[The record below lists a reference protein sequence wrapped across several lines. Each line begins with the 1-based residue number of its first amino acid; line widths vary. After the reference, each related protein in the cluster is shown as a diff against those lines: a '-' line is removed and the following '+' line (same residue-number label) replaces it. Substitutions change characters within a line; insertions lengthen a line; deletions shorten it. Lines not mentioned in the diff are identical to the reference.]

1 MRLLKRRW
9 LGVPVA
15 VFLALAVVLAGGV
28 AYAYTIAWSGTAEVT
43 VEEAITVSCDGKS
56 DGTWNSETGTWT
68 VSMYPGEIEWIQFK
82 LSNASS
88 VGLTVTPTGTATSSD
103 GQVAGSWDL
112 ESYLVP
118 AGSSIYAQFT
128 VTASGS
134 AAVGPYIFNLGFTR

>member
-15 VFLALAVVLAGGV
+15 VFLALAVVLAGGM
-28 AYAYTIAWSGTAEVT
+28 AYAFAPWSGTAEVT
-43 VEEAITVSCDGKS
+43 VEEAITVSYDGKS

-103 GQVAGSWDL
+103 GQVAGSWDS

-118 AGSSIYAQFT
+118 AGSSIFAMFT
-128 VTASGS
+128 VTASQS
-134 AAVGPYIFNLGFTR
+134 ATVGPYIFNLGFTR